1 VLDRFRLAA
10 RETNAEA
17 VVRITADCPL
27 LDPAVSGRVLAE
39 YAARRPGVDY
49 VSNVHPPTYPDG
61 LDTEVFSVEAL
72 ETAAREA
79 RLRSEREHVTP
90 FIWSHPERFR
100 LANVEHAEDLSEHRW
115 TVDTDADLRFVRE
128 VFEALGPAAARALTE
143 VLRLLTEHPALRDL
157 NAGIRRNEGSSD
169 RSPPTANPL
178 PGGPPRHDHA
188 SALRPLDGHAGARA
202 PVHPRCRADDLEG
215 ADMFVEGAY
224 PAFYSN
230 AGEAAA
236 SGTWTAGNTS
246 TTSWAWR
253 RSRSATPTR
262 PSPKRSHANS
272 GRGASSRSRTR
283 SGRGGR
289 AAHRGHSTA
298 PSGSAF

>member
-1 VLDRFRLAA
+1 MALRAFAVIQARLGSTRLPGKALAELAGRPMLAHVAERAAAIPGIAGVVLATTVSRADDTMEAFARARGLRCVRGSEEDVLDRFCLAA
-10 RETNAEA
+10 REANAEA

-100 LANVEHAEDLSEHRW
+100 LANVEHAEDLSAHRW
-115 TVDTDADLRFVRE
+115 TVDTEADLRFVRE
-128 VFEALGPAAARALTE
+128 VFEALGPAAARAGMTE

-157 NAGIRRNEGSSD
+157 NAGIRRNEGFERSLAAD
-169 RSPPTANPL
+169 RKQAT
-178 PGGPPRHDHA
+178 GR
-188 SALRPLDGHAGARA
+188 
-202 PVHPRCRADDLEG
+202 
-215 ADMFVEGAY
+215 
-224 PAFYSN
+224 
-230 AGEAAA
+230 
-236 SGTWTAGNTS
+236 
-246 TTSWAWR
+246 TT
-253 RSRSATPTR
+253 TP
-262 PSPKRSHANS
+262 
-272 GRGASSRSRTR
+272 
-283 SGRGGR
+283 
-289 AAHRGHSTA
+289 
-298 PSGSAF
+298 